1 MGSQQANY
9 QLGQQRAAA
18 VARYL
23 LDAHGL
29 DPRRVRVSSEGATQ
43 PVADNATAE
52 GRQQNRRVEI
62 LVYRDQGRVATE
74 TPPRQVPRTG
84 TVEVPTER
92 SPRQVPRTLTEDTRK
107 QLVQRLRELPKVP
120 LAIVSLP
127 SDGESQT
134 FAQELEALFHTAGWA
149 TQGVSQQAMRD
160 IPPGLIVLYKSGDAA
175 TLAVARRL
183 QNTLHAVGIAAQNRA
198 QNSMPHGLLT
208 LAVGSKLQ

>member
-1 MGSQQANY
+1 
-9 QLGQQRAAA
+9 
-18 VARYL
+18 
-23 LDAHGL
+23 
-29 DPRRVRVSSEGATQ
+29 
-43 PVADNATAE
+43 
-52 GRQQNRRVEI
+52 
-62 LVYRDQGRVATE
+62 VATE
-74 TPPRQVPRTG
+74 RSPRQVPRTG